1 MRLNEIKNRLPRI
14 AIVGRPNVG
23 KSAIFNRLVGKRIA
37 IVHEEAGVT
46 RDRLTAVATWEGG
59 AVELTDTG
67 GVAPAAGTPLER
79 QIQSAVTAQVR
90 QALTEADLVFWVV
103 DVTDGPAPLDEAFK
117 DLLRPLAI
125 PVLVL
130 ANKCDSPARD
140 EDALAFARFGFP
152 VFPVAALHNL
162 GFDEVEEAVWRL
174 VPAVPGAAPAPLS
187 ALKIAVVGR
196 PNVGKSS
203 LINRLI
209 RDERLIV
216 ADQPGTTRD
225 SIDLPFTLGTG
236 EAARACVLIDTAG
249 MRQIR
254 RIDTAVERYSLFR
267 AQAGIERADLCLLL
281 IDGAQGPTAQD
292 KKVADAILSG
302 RKGCVV
308 VVNKWD
314 RLQGVA
320 SEREYEDALR
330 RVVPFLNFAPVVF
343 VSAATG
349 WNVPRVPE
357 TILRVT
363 DAIRQTLPTGPL
375 NRYLLEAYTRTA
387 PPAVGGK
394 RMKLFYAA
402 QVGVQPQRIILFVN
416 DPKRLT
422 SAYESYLTAALRRQF
437 GLPGAP
443 IQLILKAREHSKVYS
458 GQRNT

>member
-1 MRLNEIKNRLPRI
+1 MTDDTQNRLPRI

-37 IVHEEAGVT
+37 IVHEESGVT
-46 RDRLTAVATWEGG
+46 RDRLTAVAKWEGG

-90 QALTEADLVFWVV
+90 QALAEADLVFWVV

-130 ANKCDSPARD
+130 ANKCDTAARD
-140 EDALAFARFGFP
+140 EDTPVFERFGFP

-162 GFDEVEEAVWRL
+162 GFDEVEQAVWRL
-174 VPAVPGAAPAPLS
+174 IPASPGAIPAPLP

-225 SIDLPFTLGTG
+225 SIDLPFTLGEG
-236 EAARACVLIDTAG
+236 ERAKSCVLIDTAG
-249 MRQIR
+249 MRAMR
-254 RIDTAVERYSLFR
+254 RIDSAVERYSLFR
-267 AQAGIERADLCLLL
+267 AQAGIERADICLLI
-281 IDGAQGPTAQD
+281 IDGAQGPTAHD
-292 KKVADAILSG
+292 KKVADAILTA

-314 RLQGVA
+314 RLSGV
-320 SEREYEDALR
+320 STTEEYGEALG
-330 RVVPFLNFAPVVF
+330 RVLPFLSFAPVVY
-343 VSAATG
+343 VSATTG
-349 WNVPRVPE
+349 WNLQRLPE
-357 TILRVT
+357 AILRV
-363 DAIRQTLPTGPL
+363 AEGVRQTLPTGPL
-375 NRYLLEAYTRTA
+375 NRCLLDAYTRTA
-387 PPAVGGK
+387 PPTVKGK

-402 QVGVQPQRIILFVN
+402 QVGVQPQKIILFVN
-416 DPKRLT
+416 DPTRLT
-422 SAYESYLTAALRRQF
+422 SAYTSYLTAALRRQF
-437 GLPGAP
+437 GLVGAP
-443 IQLILKAREHSKVYS
+443 VLLLPKARQHSKIYA
-458 GQRNT
+458 GQRHT